1 MPRKKSGSETPR
13 RRRGAAAEPERGRLL
28 RILLHSPKDMAAGL
42 IAFAALSAIVANALF
57 LQRGPHPA
65 PMFGAVVSPP
75 TVLIVPN
82 PLPRPRPAEADA
94 MSLEPKATEPKLSES
109 KLLDPRPVEPRPAEQ
124 TVVDPKVT
132 DPLANLVKATT
143 SVAPPA
149 NVPRPPAPIPGP
161 GPIAG
166 FRRVAA
172 VQRALTEYGYG
183 QLKPTG
189 VVGSDTKDAIE
200 KFERERKLPVSGQVS
215 ERLVRELAAT
225 IGRPIE

>member
-1 MPRKKSGSETPR
+1 MPRKKSGDDETPR
-13 RRRGAAAEPERGRLL
+13 RRRGAAAEQERGLLL
-28 RILLHSPKDMAAGL
+28 RFLLHRPKDMAAGL
-42 IAFAALSAIVANALF
+42 IAFAALSAIIANALL

-75 TVLIVPN
+75 TNLVVPN

-94 MSLEPKATEPKLSES
+94 MSLEPKATESKLSES
-109 KLLDPRPVEPRPAEQ
+109 KMFDSRPVEPSPAEQ
-124 TVVDPKVT
+124 TVVDPRVT

-143 SVAPPA
+143 STLQPA
-149 NVPRPPAPIPGP
+149 NVPRPPAPIP

-172 VQRALTEYGYG
+172 VQRALTENGYG

-189 VVGSDTKDAIE
+189 MVGPDTKAAIE
-200 KFERERKLPVSGQVS
+200 KFERERKLPVTGQVS
-215 ERLVRELAAT
+215 EHLIRELAAI